1 MAENSPLLY
10 SLFLRR
16 RVKPT
21 PKFLGVCALLSR
33 RGRRNFSLP
42 LVILMMSLLVGAGRS
57 SLARAG
63 AIAPHKSSAKL
74 QQGAT
79 SPATA
84 SQDKPQV
91 LHLQGVLV
99 EGGAECPRF
108 RASDNTYYTLEGD
121 LHGFHIGDAVEITGV
136 VPRVSHCMQ
145 DTPLQIQTIRAAG
158 AKSPKT
164 K

>member
-1 MAENSPLLY
+1 MLP
-10 SLFLRR
+10 
-16 RVKPT
+16 
-21 PKFLGVCALLSR
+21 R
-33 RGRRNFSLP
+33 RGRHNFSIP
-42 LVILMMSLLVGAGRS
+42 LVILMMSLLVGAGGS

-63 AIAPHKSSAKL
+63 TSAPRKSSATL
-74 QQGAT
+74 QKGAT
-79 SPATA
+79 YPATT
-84 SQDKPQV
+84 SQDKQQV

-108 RASDNTYYTLEGD
+108 RASDNAYYTLEGD
-121 LHGFHIGDAVEITGV
+121 LHGFHIGDTVEITGV

-145 DTPLQIQTIRAAG
+145 DTPLQIQTIRAA